1 MKMKG
6 NGWDHARHIVKVP
19 NTEND
24 YFLKLS
30 ISGKSTKYHL
40 ISAWYP
46 EREMHEFPLFLSDFR
61 KMHDLYFKHFRFSNF
76 QEMHGFPLFLK
87 ESVLEL

>member
-1 MKMKG
+1 ML
-6 NGWDHARHIVKVP
+6 DHVCHIVNVP

-24 YFLKLS
+24 YLLKSSNL
-30 ISGKSTKYHL
+30 GESTKYHL
-40 ISAWYP
+40 VSVWFP
-46 EREMHEFPLFLSDFR
+46 ERGMHDSQLILSDFR
-61 KMHDLYFKHFRFSNF
+61 KMHDLYFKHFRFSHF